1 MAVVQQSKKMADL
14 VKTMGGTMHGHI
26 HACFHMLHSFSLML
40 VDGYWAG
47 MKGLWKSGDLS
58 RNVNA
63 NQMAQL
69 RGQLAKTMDPA
80 VLHQMGGM
88 QGLDKM
94 IKQLHASGGNIP
106 GL

>member
-1 MAVVQQSKKMADL
+1 
-14 VKTMGGTMHGHI
+14 
-26 HACFHMLHSFSLML
+26 MLHSFSLML